1 MIVDYKI
8 ILILILA
15 IVVLIIYNKIE
26 YVKSDVNKLEEKNSK
41 LEDEIYELQKK
52 ISFVFLSLPPNSHFL
67 IPSFIS
73 SSVYFSDNTGVI
85 PPWTKTQFPT

>member
-41 LEDEIYELQKK
+41 LEEIKAVKLRLQIMSLKK
-52 ISFVFLSLPPNSHFL
+52 RKK
-67 IPSFIS
+67 
-73 SSVYFSDNTGVI
+73 Y
-85 PPWTKTQFPT
+85 QF